1 MKEARQVERG
11 ALIVRLPGRALTTRA
26 HLEFLFLALQA
37 IRSPK
42 AATPPRRISPRRG
55 PFFCRG
61 LSPRHSL
68 GSFGGRGCL
77 FGILLRRQSPN
88 YATEV
93 RPLPSRFVVSPSAH
107 VPNIE
112 ADDVWKVRKAFAS
125 AGTRYARCG

>member
-11 ALIVRLPGRALTTRA
+11 ALIVRLPGRATRA
-26 HLEFLFLALQA
+26 HLEFLSLALQA

-68 GSFGGRGCL
+68 GSFGGRA
-77 FGILLRRQSPN
+77 GISLRSQPASKPAQDDPQRLESSSGGLLRHAHDDRSPN
-88 YATEV
+88 VQEVGCFSQERGATDA
-93 RPLPSRFVVSPSAH
+93 L
-107 VPNIE
+107 
-112 ADDVWKVRKAFAS
+112 AS
-125 AGTRYARCG
+125 